1 MKKVLIVLSMF
12 MAVVPAVYAYNTTIE
27 HKNEITL
34 LNALDIMDEIAAQG
48 FKDINKASVITVL
61 KLAEA
66 LNADVYDIINGRTE
80 EEMIPK

>member
-1 MKKVLIVLSMF
+1 MSLKFTREEAGMSQSELAKASGVNLRLIQH
-12 MAVVPAVYAYNTTIE
+12 YE
-27 HKNEITL
+27 
-34 LNALDIMDEIAAQG
+34 QG

-66 LNADVYDIINGRTE
+66 MGADVYDIINPRTD

>member
-1 MKKVLIVLSMF
+1 MSLKFTREEAGMSQSELAKASGVNLRLIQH
-12 MAVVPAVYAYNTTIE
+12 YE
-27 HKNEITL
+27 
-34 LNALDIMDEIAAQG
+34 QG

>member
-1 MKKVLIVLSMF
+1 MSLKFTREEAGMSQSELAKASGVNLRLIQH
-12 MAVVPAVYAYNTTIE
+12 YE
-27 HKNEITL
+27 
-34 LNALDIMDEIAAQG
+34 QG

-66 LNADVYDIINGRTE
+66 MGADVYDIINPRND